1 MENSIDYGALFGI
14 GENGE
19 DRTEDAGPSAGTEA
33 QGEKEQEAAE
43 PAVVEQEAQAQ
54 AENGAQDE
62 AQTQAQQAG
71 DRAEPGEKAGAQ
83 AKADGTRAQRAKKQ
97 QPPEENAAY
106 AAARRKAEAQR
117 DAAIEKAKADARAE
131 ADRYINDAFAKSG
144 LVNPYT
150 KEKITTKDAFES
162 YRQRYEDEK
171 KKTLMR
177 KSGMSDE
184 EFREFVESLPEVRA
198 AKEAQEQAKRE
209 TFKAREERAK
219 AQIEQQLE
227 EIHQLDPDITGMAD
241 LAKLEHYDRFRELVQ
256 KGLGLTDAYKLVNFE
271 KLTEKAAAARKQA
284 MLNASASKAHLTP
297 TAQRGAGAQPV
308 PEDVRKA
315 YRTYM
320 PDATDSEIQRHY
332 NTYLRGR
339 K

>member
-1 MENSIDYGALFGI
+1 MEDTIDYGALFGI
-14 GENGE
+14 DDQGEE
-19 DRTEDAGPSAGTEA
+19 MTEA
-33 QGEKEQEAAE
+33 AEPSGETEAPGEKEQEAAE
-43 PAVVEQEAQAQ
+43 PAVVEKKEEKKESTETESGATQPGETGQIAARSSD
-54 AENGAQDE
+54 AENRRPRE
-62 AQTQAQQAG
+62 NP
-71 DRAEPGEKAGAQ
+71 EEL
-83 AKADGTRAQRAKKQ
+83 AKTRQS
-97 QPPEENAAY
+97 PEENAAY

-131 ADRYINDAFAKSG
+131 AERYINDAFANSG

-150 KEKITTKDAFES
+150 KEKITSKDAYDA

-171 KKTLMR
+171 KKSVMR

-315 YRTYM
+315 YRTYL